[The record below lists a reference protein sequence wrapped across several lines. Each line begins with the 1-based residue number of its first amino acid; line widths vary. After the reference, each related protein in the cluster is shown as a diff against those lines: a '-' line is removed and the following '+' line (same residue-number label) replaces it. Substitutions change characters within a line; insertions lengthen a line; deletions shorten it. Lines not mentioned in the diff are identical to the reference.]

1 MQPKLFIGAVN
12 DPLEHE
18 ADRVAD
24 QVMRMPDPALSIAAA
39 PSQVSRKCACEEDKT
54 LQTKLTP
61 SANATAAFDVES
73 AVRATERGGEPLP
86 SALRSYFEPRF
97 GRDFSQERIH
107 ADSEAW
113 NKTNP
118 ANARSPPAS
127 RTITRATS
135 IQRSLDS
142 SVAKG
147 RDDLS
152 ALLGGALASPGMPLD
167 ATTRAFM
174 EPRLGQD
181 FSGVRVHA
189 DPPSALTARALNARA
204 FAVGDHILFGAGHYE
219 PATWTGRRII
229 AHELT
234 HVVQQR
240 SGVVTGKPG
249 PDGISVDDP
258 TGRFEHAA
266 ETVATRVMSYR
277 SAAAPV
283 METGPLSHPTPGRSG
298 AKAIQR
304 FLAGEE
310 PEGHGGIE
318 EPALEE
324 AGFSKA
330 EAHSTYAGNWLRDF
344 SQQLDAASSDPGA
357 RLEIVKI
364 LFTGQFGRAPEDSE
378 IGRYLP
384 SEHVDNPAGS
394 ESAENPD
401 ISAEMRAKR
410 REALSPAQREFVDE
424 EQTAKFKQQ
433 VATQAASS
441 GLPVY
446 IERAKEHVKRQIA
459 EAAALGRND
468 KGRAALGNGL
478 HAVED
483 YFAHSNF
490 VEVALAQLEHEGEVG
505 ENNPKI
511 RAMQNY
517 YEVDPTNIDTD
528 KFGRPQIVTGTSAPG
543 ASETVGVWEAVKTE
557 LRNDE
562 FRRVF
567 LRGAIL
573 RYGRDLPIEA
583 GRKLP
588 NLIGSGVGAVLGAAG
603 GAVAGAARG
612 AVAGWRG
619 AQHWYQKPIAA
630 IGGFLGGAVR
640 GFFQGAAS
648 GAKTGWR
655 IGGQVDAAVGSPLSH
670 LGGLLGRVAG
680 FGLGAAAAAVVLAI
694 LGLVALVTVPGGPA
708 LQAHAKRKIR
718 EGTRQTV
725 SEAGAKKAAL
735 PTHSQIAKDDPDH
748 PLHGAADRLAR
759 IADREIG
766 RQMIKVWESK
776 GAEHQEA
783 VAAAQALV
791 DFYMAHPQQVDIT
804 HPRAD
809 PWWKAEL
816 LSAVKGKGP

>member
-1 MQPKLFIGAVN
+1 MFAPKVAETRGDANSTGRFGQRTSRQPRNERDGDHERKIVREDLTDLAASRRIAWDFGKIPLFPPDPASRARASYPLPGIIQRKLTVGAVN

-24 QVMRMPDPALSIAAA
+24 QVMRMPDPDVSVAAA
-39 PSQVSRKCACEEDKT
+39 PPQVSRKCAACEEEET
-54 LQTKLTP
+54 
-61 SANATAAFDVES
+61 

-86 SALRSYFEPRF
+86 GALRSDLEPRF
-97 GRDFSQERIH
+97 GRDFSQVRVH
-107 ADSEAW
+107 ADSEAQ
-113 NKTNP
+113 NKTSP

-127 RTITRATS
+127 RTTTRPTS

-142 SVAKG
+142 SAAKG
-147 RDDLS
+147 RGDLS

-167 ATTRAFM
+167 TTTRAFI

-189 DPPSALTARALNARA
+189 DPSSALTARALNARA
-204 FAVGDHILFGAGHYE
+204 FTVGDHILFGAGHYE
-219 PATWTGRRII
+219 PATWIGMRII

-249 PDGISVDDP
+249 PAGISVDEPAD
-258 TGRFEHAA
+258 RFERAA

-277 SAAAPV
+277 SDAAPV
-283 METGPLSHPTPGRSG
+283 METGPLSRPTPGRSG

-318 EPALEE
+318 EPALQE

-357 RLEIVKI
+357 RLEIIKI

-401 ISAEMRAKR
+401 FSAETRAKR

-424 EQTAKFKQQ
+424 EQTAKFKQY
-433 VATQAASS
+433 VASQAASS
-441 GLPVY
+441 GLPTY

-490 VEVALAQLEHEGEVG
+490 VEVALAQLKHEGEVG
-505 ENNPKI
+505 ENNPKVS
-511 RAMQNY
+511 AMQNY
-517 YEVDPTNIDTD
+517 YEVDPTNIGTD

-573 RYGRDLPIEA
+573 RYG
-583 GRKLP
+583 
-588 NLIGSGVGAVLGAAG
+588 
-603 GAVAGAARG
+603 
-612 AVAGWRG
+612 
-619 AQHWYQKPIAA
+619 
-630 IGGFLGGAVR
+630 
-640 GFFQGAAS
+640 
-648 GAKTGWR
+648 
-655 IGGQVDAAVGSPLSH
+655 
-670 LGGLLGRVAG
+670 
-680 FGLGAAAAAVVLAI
+680 
-694 LGLVALVTVPGGPA
+694 GGPA
-708 LQAHAKRKIR
+708 HRGR
-718 EGTRQTV
+718 
-725 SEAGAKKAAL
+725 
-735 PTHSQIAKDDPDH
+735 PQIAEPN
-748 PLHGAADRLAR
+748 
-759 IADREIG
+759 
-766 RQMIKVWESK
+766 W
-776 GAEHQEA
+776 
-783 VAAAQALV
+783 
-791 DFYMAHPQQVDIT
+791 
-804 HPRAD
+804 
-809 PWWKAEL
+809 
-816 LSAVKGKGP
+816 